1 MDGLSVLKGNDP
13 ECSVL
18 RFWHKAPKGIAPIG
32 LLAFLQR
39 LGHHPQD
46 PGSLDTWMLA
56 QPRNLAFI
64 FRTKRKP

>member
-1 MDGLSVLKGNDP
+1 MDI
-13 ECSVL
+13 
-18 RFWHKAPKGIAPIG
+18 WHKATKGIAPIG

-64 FRTKRKP
+64 IRTKRKP